1 MRVLVQADM
10 EGAAGIADFRECF
23 PYFPAY
29 WRHGRRKLTADVA
42 AAVEGLF
49 AGGATAVV
57 VRSSHGLPD
66 WPNLLPEALPA
77 RAELEAGGFGA
88 AATPR
93 TFDATFQVGRH
104 ARCGTRDGFLS
115 HTGVYD
121 FRVAVDG
128 APITESHGIA
138 GAWSVGAPVLG
149 ILGDAALGRELDGG
163 LAGTPFLAV
172 KRSTS
177 RVATAPVHAAPE
189 AGAAAIRAFARD
201 CALRWR
207 ERPPPR
213 LPGRFAVEISLDRR
227 AAARVAGR
235 HGLTATSPCVLRLDA
250 TDWRREAAP
259 ALGAAAGAAAAGLL
273 AALAGLDLATEATM
287 QQQPPERLAAA
298 RQAFADFAAANYAAW
313 RTA

>member
-10 EGAAGIADFRECF
+10 EGAAQIDDFRECF
-23 PYFPAY
+23 PYFPEY
-29 WRHGRRKLTADVA
+29 WRTGRHKLTADVV
-42 AAVEGLF
+42 AAVAGLF

-57 VRSSHGLPD
+57 VRNSHGLPD
-66 WPNLLPEALPA
+66 WPNVLPEALPP

-88 AATPR
+88 GPARR

-149 ILGDAALGRELDGG
+149 ITGDAALGRELDGG
-163 LAGTPFLAV
+163 LTGTPFLAV

-177 RVATAPVHAAPE
+177 RSATAPIHADPA

-201 CALRWR
+201 CARRWR
-207 ERPPPR
+207 ERPAPR
-213 LPGRFAVEISLDRR
+213 LPGRFAVEISLDRG
-227 AAARVAGR
+227 AAAQLAGQ
-235 HGLTATSPCVLRLDA
+235 HGLTRTSPCVLRLDA
-250 TDWRREAAP
+250 TDWQREAAP
-259 ALGAAAGAAAAGLL
+259 AVGAAAGAAAGGLL
-273 AALAGLDLATEATM
+273 AALAGLDLTTEATM

-298 RQAFADFAAANYAAW
+298 RRAFADFAAADYAAW
-313 RTA
+313 RTE